1 MEVETEIEAPPPY
14 EEDELGLQG
23 LVLASDANLRML
35 FCSGDEAAALL
46 LAAHRLRQLS
56 PELALEGS
64 IEGAVVGCLNWDG
77 SVALRSVV
85 AVERLDT
92 TRDGAIDRDA
102 TLLQLR
108 PNEPSPV
115 ALSRLHSKSGLAASA
130 PGVWSAGVK
139 AFQEAE
145 RAADAVRWES
155 SGSGGV
161 NRAGD
166 DDGSVC
172 CSGAYL
178 GDRASCALVAFRLA
192 KLALL
197 QQPLAELSALMQ
209 QAGAGLEDVV
219 PLLRLAS
226 CSSGPLGDSNPPGA
240 GFTLPQHGEVL
251 RLAHKVSAA
260 RCQAPIPE
268 AMRALLQQMQGPQQ
282 ALRIWREREQRRR
295 QDEERQ
301 QREEEEALQEL
312 RMLEAE
318 ALDEGQA
325 RQPRVGHGPSSP
337 RRERNPTLDTPHP
350 KGPGTARPV
359 TADGG
364 AKASL
369 QRSPAVP
376 HTRDGRSNSSR
387 GGEGE
392 RSDNLQPEG
401 GTRPGSSAGGA
412 NPRDAL
418 DGRQS
423 RSLGVELRKA
433 DDHQGRG
440 ELKERRRKA
449 GPRAEEAPHPEEQ
462 QQEKRQERPQQ
473 QPQQQQQQ
481 QQQQQGRTE
490 QQSPSQNRNKQ
501 DNRKKG
507 LQPPISS
514 QQQEGR
520 EDSRRDEGPPPSR
533 SHAAAPVAPPLPS
546 GSLGERRRPSLGG
559 GGFPA
564 GADASADR
572 SCLAELMIALALAS
586 STTPDV
592 ERLDASGAAH
602 CVGARVALADLRQQL
617 DPKVLAF
624 AEREGAGGSAGG
636 GGGKVSALAAFI
648 RKRCPAVL
656 LVWPESG
663 AGGAPAAVEGA
674 KAAAGAGAGTSDA
687 AVKEAGPWAVLSR
700 HWLSDLLKQRL
711 FKRLVRNLQ
720 GDVLAEALRRGVGVN
735 AGEGMRRLAPAALLP
750 YMQLYQND
758 VEFARANFDPG
769 AVVVMARPDVKA
781 VLLAPAECEDK
792 FRAGGLRVL
801 ATRPDLP
808 GLVSL
813 GYWREQGAIGTE
825 GCGHGATRDGERIGS
840 ASGGGGKVDGHSPV
854 PRSKRR
860 RSRSRSRS
868 REEPELGQKRGR
880 SRSRGRSRGEQASG
894 SKRGRSLSRG
904 RAEPA
909 LGSKRGR
916 SRSRSRGEP
925 ALGRK
930 RGRSLVRDD
939 DDPDD
944 RAGISRPNRNAQ
956 AAPAAAAAGG
966 DGRTQARAGPPT
978 GSAPSMPDPDAVVL
992 ANIGWRRFGQPAAS
1006 VSTMQAAAQPPVR
1019 QPSGR
1024 ERLFS
1029 PAGAP
1034 AEPSS
1039 PAPPSRQGSGNVFGR
1054 LRPLTGPP
1062 TEVGGAASSSE
1073 GHRAG
1078 AGPTLFVPAAH
1089 LQGVLDETMVAMRG
1103 HMEVQQRPRIEL
1115 SVLQCLV
1122 PAALLAEAKAQGL
1135 PLVDFLVRHLG
1146 DQLCLTLHGRDT
1158 WVELLPGGAG
1168 PSGSSGT
1175 TYGAKQCDFFWRNG
1189 WCRYGT
1195 NCKYA
1200 HAR

>member
-1 MEVETEIEAPPPY
+1 M
-14 EEDELGLQG
+14 QG

-92 TRDGAIDRDA
+92 TRDGEQSPGCLLWQTCLQCSGHAASGEVAARWATASMVMLQQPNPTQPTLNVGRSGAIDRDA

-392 RSDNLQPEG
+392 RSDNLQREG

-750 YMQLYQND
+750 YMQVRFYTHMPWHEGPRGPRKRTVACRRAGWAHEVD
-758 VEFARANFDPG
+758 VAARFKADGTSRPPCRRTLP
-769 AVVVMARPDVKA
+769 VHKRLARPSPFPETSQT
-781 VLLAPAECEDK
+781 LT
-792 FRAGGLRVL
+792 RT
-801 ATRPDLP
+801 AT
-808 GLVSL
+808 
-813 GYWREQGAIGTE
+813 
-825 GCGHGATRDGERIGS
+825 
-840 ASGGGGKVDGHSPV
+840 
-854 PRSKRR
+854 
-860 RSRSRSRS
+860 
-868 REEPELGQKRGR
+868 
-880 SRSRGRSRGEQASG
+880 
-894 SKRGRSLSRG
+894 
-904 RAEPA
+904 
-909 LGSKRGR
+909 
-916 SRSRSRGEP
+916 
-925 ALGRK
+925 
-930 RGRSLVRDD
+930 
-939 DDPDD
+939 
-944 RAGISRPNRNAQ
+944 
-956 AAPAAAAAGG
+956 
-966 DGRTQARAGPPT
+966 PP
-978 GSAPSMPDPDAVVL
+978 
-992 ANIGWRRFGQPAAS
+992 
-1006 VSTMQAAAQPPVR
+1006 
-1019 QPSGR
+1019 
-1024 ERLFS
+1024 
-1029 PAGAP
+1029 
-1034 AEPSS
+1034 S
-1039 PAPPSRQGSGNVFGR
+1039 PAPP
-1054 LRPLTGPP
+1054 PP
-1062 TEVGGAASSSE
+1062 S
-1073 GHRAG
+1073 
-1078 AGPTLFVPAAH
+1078 L
-1089 LQGVLDETMVAMRG
+1089 
-1103 HMEVQQRPRIEL
+1103 
-1115 SVLQCLV
+1115 
-1122 PAALLAEAKAQGL
+1122 PAALPKRCRIRQS
-1135 PLVDFLVRHLG
+1135 
-1146 DQLCLTLHGRDT
+1146 QL
-1158 WVELLPGGAG
+1158 
-1168 PSGSSGT
+1168 
-1175 TYGAKQCDFFWRNG
+1175 
-1189 WCRYGT
+1189 
-1195 NCKYA
+1195 
-1200 HAR
+1200 